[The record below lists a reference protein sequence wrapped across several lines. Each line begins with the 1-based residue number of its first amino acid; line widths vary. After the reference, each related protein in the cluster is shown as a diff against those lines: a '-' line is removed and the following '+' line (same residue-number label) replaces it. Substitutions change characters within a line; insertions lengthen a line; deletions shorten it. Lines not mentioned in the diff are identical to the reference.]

1 MAGWRQPGRR
11 SLKSISVTGFLKV
24 PYQSFVTGKSGAV
37 IIAEGLS
44 RQDVESGCRP
54 EFLAAVGKIA
64 TNLVRRHQ
72 TSKASLK
79 GRRLMAAWDNR

>member
-11 SLKSISVTGFLKV
+11 SLKSVSVTGFLKV

-44 RQDVESGCRP
+44 RQDAESGCRP
-54 EFLAAVGKIA
+54 EFLAAVENRDQSHPPPSDLEG
-64 TNLVRRHQ
+64 Q
-72 TSKASLK
+72 PQGASLN
-79 GRRLMAAWDNR
+79 GRMG